1 MYKIMKRV
9 QSLRGFTLIEMM
21 LAIAIILMMTTL
33 IFSTFYIVN
42 SSHARVAVINDAK
55 DYAALNMDSINRL
68 VVNSEQIKLTDP
80 VPTDYTKLYYDDS
93 VLKYGTGEIA
103 FEQYKLA
110 DGRPK
115 WRIKSTYKGVGLMLS
130 VRLDVYD
137 NSTSNLSDVAAHPYY
152 TLTRSIYLPN
162 NNEEIVGTGSD
173 LYYKIPVF

>member
-68 VVNSEQIKLTDP
+68 VINSRQIKLTDP
-80 VPTDYTKLYYDDS
+80 GTTDYTKLYYVNS
-93 VLKYGTGEIA
+93 VLKYGADNTA
-103 FEQYKLA
+103 FSYEQYKLA
-110 DGRPK
+110 DGITNK
-115 WRIKSTYKGVGLMLS
+115 WLIIPTYKGVGLMLS

-137 NSTSNLSDVAAHPYY
+137 NSTSNLYY

-162 NNEEIVGTGSD
+162 NTEKIVGTGSD
-173 LYYKIPVF
+173 LYFIDPIF